1 MWSASTSDT
10 GRRVAVAHV
19 STTARERPLSGLANR
34 LDWRRLFQPQVLII
48 LTVVIIVGY
57 LAMVPVLYLLWGTF
71 YDGATL
77 TLRFFG
83 EAYSAFGLG
92 EMISNSF
99 SFAIGSTVLSVT
111 LGTTLAYLTVRT
123 NVPFKGLLFAASLVP
138 LIIPG
143 ILHTIAWIFLASPR
157 VGLFN
162 RLLEPIVGP
171 GFFNIFTMWGMMF
184 VEGLHLSPLVFL
196 LMFAAF
202 RSMDPSLEES
212 ALMSGARLPTVLRR
226 VTLPLAKPA
235 MYASILIMGVRALE
249 AFEVPA
255 LLGIPNGV
263 WVFTSR
269 IWRVL
274 NQFPANYGQAG
285 AYALSLLALTTVG
298 VFWQSR
304 LSNRGKSFQTVTGKG
319 FRPHPMDLGVWRW
332 PATAL
337 VLSYFVF
344 AVVMPVLILV
354 YASFQP
360 FYSVP
365 SMASLQSFT
374 LENYAYTLT
383 NSQALRASRNSLM
396 LGIGTATVVMFLMA
410 IASWLVVRTKTPGRW
425 MIDNLSFL
433 PLTIPGLVMG
443 VALLFVY
450 LRFPIPV
457 YGTIW
462 ILFIA
467 YFTRYMPY
475 GMRYASTS
483 MYQISGELEESA
495 QTSGATWWQTFRRV
509 NLPLLMPGLLAGWIY
524 IVMVSVRELSSS
536 ILLYSPGNEVLS
548 ILIWEQW
555 ENGQFTELASLG
567 VLMVLALVALV
578 VIAQRLGAK
587 VGVQGH

>member
-1 MWSASTSDT
+1 VGLRGPEPT
-10 GRRVAVAHV
+10 GGVRGALRRMD
-19 STTARERPLSGLANR
+19 L
-34 LDWRRLFQPQVLII
+34 RRLAQPQVLII
-48 LTVVIIVGY
+48 LAVVILIGY
-57 LAMVPVLYLLWGTF
+57 LSLVPVLFLVWGTF
-71 YDGATL
+71 YDGVSV
-77 TLRFFG
+77 TLRFFA

-92 EMISNSF
+92 EMISNSLI
-99 SFAIGSTVLSVT
+99 FAVGSTVLSVV

-157 VGLFN
+157 VGVFN
-162 RLLEPIVGP
+162 KLLEPLFGP
-171 GFFNIFTMWGMMF
+171 GSLNIFSVWGMMF

-212 ALMSGARLPTVLRR
+212 ALMSGARLSTVLRR
-226 VTLPLAKPA
+226 VTLPLARPA
-235 MYASILIMGVRALE
+235 LYASVLIMAVRALE
-249 AFEVPA
+249 SFEVPA
-255 LLGIPNGV
+255 LLGIPNGI

-274 NQFPANYGQAG
+274 NQYPADYGQAG
-285 AYALSLLALTTVG
+285 AYALSLLALTTLG

-304 LSNRGKSFQTVTGKG
+304 LSKRGKAFQTVTGKG
-319 FRPHPMDLGVWRW
+319 FRPHPMDLGRWRW

-337 VLSYFVF
+337 VIAYFLF

-365 SMASLQSFT
+365 SADSLARFT
-374 LENYAYTLT
+374 LENYEYTLT
-383 NSQALRASRNSLM
+383 NSSTLRAARNSFT
-396 LGIGTATVVMFLMA
+396 LGIGAATTVMFVMA
-410 IASWLVVRTKTPGRW
+410 IASWLVVRTRIPGRW
-425 MIDNLSFL
+425 LVDNLSFL

-450 LRFPIPV
+450 LRFPIPI

-467 YFTRYMPY
+467 YLTRYMPY

-495 QTSGATWWQTFRRV
+495 LTSGASWWQTFRRV

-548 ILIWEQW
+548 IVIWERW
-555 ENGQFTELASLG
+555 ENGQFTELAALG
-567 VLMVLALVALV
+567 VLMVVALV
-578 VIAQRLGAK
+578 VLVLVAQRLGAS
-587 VGVQGH
+587 VGIQER